1 MTSMQRVPDLRS
13 EITYM
18 KPDLFADATDAR
30 SPAAGALPE
39 PEFEPPQGLPLYLG
53 TSSWSFDDW
62 RGTLYPAETKS
73 SEYLTHYA
81 RKFTAVEIDM
91 TFYRIPTR
99 TMVEAWS
106 QRTPAGF
113 RFAAKI
119 PQIITHEK
127 VLREC
132 QAELQQFT
140 DVMSLLG
147 DKLGPLL
154 FQFPY
159 FSKRHFSNAQAFL
172 DRLEPVL
179 DQLPEG
185 FRFAVEVRNRWW
197 ITRRLLDML
206 RVHRVALALTDHP
219 WMPPIQELLRQHDLV
234 TADFAYIRWLG
245 DRQAMETITQKWD
258 RLVVDRTQDTAMW
271 AAVVRQLLAHDL
283 TVYGF
288 YNNHY
293 AGHSPGS
300 IALFYEIW
308 QRGSAS

>member
-1 MTSMQRVPDLRS
+1 MGS
-13 EITYM
+13 
-18 KPDLFADATDAR
+18 DLFNDAIDSEPLAIP
-30 SPAAGALPE
+30 SHEILQGA
-39 PEFEPPQGLPLYLG
+39 PLYLG

-62 RGTLYPAETKS
+62 RGTVYPVDAKS
-73 SEYLTHYA
+73 ADYLSHYA
-81 RKFTAVEIDM
+81 KQFTAVEIDM

-99 TMVEAWS
+99 AMVERWH
-106 QRTPAGF
+106 QKTPAGF

-119 PQIITHEK
+119 PQVITHEK
-127 VLREC
+127 VLRDC

-140 DVMSLLG
+140 DVMSRLG

-159 FSKRHFSNAQAFL
+159 FSKRDFSDAQAFL

-185 FRFAVEVRNRWW
+185 CRFAVELRNRGW
-197 ITRRLLDML
+197 ITRRLLDLL
-206 RVHRVALALTDHP
+206 RAHRVALALTDHP
-219 WMPPIQELLRQHDLV
+219 WMPSIQELSRQHDLV

-245 DRQAMETITQKWD
+245 DRQAMATMTQTWD
-258 RLVVDRTQDTAMW
+258 RLVVDRTQDTKTW
-271 AAVVRQLLAHDL
+271 AVMVRQLLARDL

-300 IALFYEIW
+300 VALFYEIW
-308 QRGSAS
+308 QRDHAS

>member
-1 MTSMQRVPDLRS
+1 MDT
-13 EITYM
+13 
-18 KPDLFADATDAR
+18 KPNLFADPTSAST
-30 SPAAGALPE
+30 PTAGALSGA
-39 PEFEPPQGLPLYLG
+39 EFELPQGVPLYLG

-62 RGTLYPAETKS
+62 RGTVYPVDAKS
-73 SEYLTHYA
+73 SDYLTHYA
-81 RKFTAVEIDM
+81 RKFKAVEIDM
-91 TFYRIPTR
+91 TFYRIPTP
-99 TMVEAWS
+99 TMVNGWN

-127 VLREC
+127 VLHDC

-140 DVMSLLG
+140 EAMSLLG

-185 FRFAVEVRNRWW
+185 FQFAVEVRNRWW
-197 ITRRLLDML
+197 ITRRLLDLL
-206 RVHRVALALTDHP
+206 RAHHVALVLTDHP
-219 WMPPIQELLRQHDLV
+219 WMPPIQELIRQHDVV

-245 DRQAMETITQKWD
+245 DRQAMEATTQKWD
-258 RLVVDRTQDTAMW
+258 RLVVDRTQDTRTW
-271 AAVVRQLLAHDL
+271 VAVVRQLLAREL
-283 TVYGF
+283 AVYGF

-300 IALFYEIW
+300 IALFSEIW
-308 QRGSAS
+308 QNTPAS

>member
-1 MTSMQRVPDLRS
+1 MEL
-13 EITYM
+13 
-18 KPDLFADATDAR
+18 DLFAHATHAR
-30 SPAAGALPE
+30 PPATEAWPGPE
-39 PEFEPPQGLPLYLG
+39 VAPPHGLPLYLG
-53 TSSWSFDDW
+53 TSSWSCDDW
-62 RGTLYPAETKS
+62 RGSVYPIDAKS

-81 RKFTAVEIDM
+81 RRFTAVEIDM

-99 TMVEAWS
+99 TMVEGWHH
-106 QRTPAGF
+106 RTPSGF

-127 VLREC
+127 VLRDC
-132 QAELQQFT
+132 QAELEQFT

-159 FSKRHFSNAQAFL
+159 FSKRHFLNAQAFL

-179 DQLPEG
+179 DQLPAG

-197 ITRRLLDML
+197 ITRRLLDLL
-206 RVHRVALALTDHP
+206 RDHRVALALTDHP
-219 WMPPIQELLRQHDLV
+219 WMPAIQELMRQHDVV
-234 TADFAYIRWLG
+234 TADYTYIRWLG
-245 DRQAMETITQKWD
+245 DRKAMETITQKWD
-258 RLVVDRTQDTAMW
+258 RLVVDRTQDTRTW
-271 AAVVRQLLAHDL
+271 AAVVQQFLSHNF

-300 IALFYEIW
+300 IALFYDIW
-308 QRGSAS
+308 QTENAS

>member
-1 MTSMQRVPDLRS
+1 M
-13 EITYM
+13 E
-18 KPDLFADATDAR
+18 PDLFSHTPPSIPPATEIW
-30 SPAAGALPE
+30 PA
-39 PEFEPPQGLPLYLG
+39 PEFAPPHGLPLYLG
-53 TSSWSFDDW
+53 TSSWSSDDW
-62 RGTLYPAETKS
+62 RGSVYPIEAKS
-73 SEYLTHYA
+73 SDYLNHYA

-91 TFYRIPTR
+91 TFYRVPTR
-99 TMVEAWS
+99 AMVAAWYE
-106 QRTPAGF
+106 RTPAGF

-119 PQIITHEK
+119 PQLITHEK
-127 VLREC
+127 MLRDC
-132 QAELQQFT
+132 QAELEQFT
-140 DVMSLLG
+140 EVMRLLG

-159 FSKRHFSNAQAFL
+159 FSKRHFANAQAFL

-179 DQLPEG
+179 DRLPAG

-197 ITRRLLDML
+197 ITRRLLDLL
-206 RVHRVALALTDHP
+206 RDHGVALALTDHP
-219 WMPPIQELLRQHDLV
+219 WMPPIQELMRQHEVV

-258 RLVVDRTQDTAMW
+258 RLVLDRTQDTRAW
-271 AAVVRQLLAHDL
+271 AAVVRQLLARHL

-308 QRGSAS
+308 RQGDPS